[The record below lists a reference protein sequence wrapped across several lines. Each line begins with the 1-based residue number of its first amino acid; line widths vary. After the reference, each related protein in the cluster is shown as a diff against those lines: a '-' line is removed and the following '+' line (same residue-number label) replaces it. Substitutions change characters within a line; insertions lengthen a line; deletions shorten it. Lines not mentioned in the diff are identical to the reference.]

1 MNQSSATILIIGAG
15 FAGVWAALGAAAKLD
30 KSPSNIRAVQ
40 VILVAPEPTLYIR
53 PQFYQADVSNAKADL
68 TDLFK
73 TVGVQFIAGSV
84 QRIAKDENAVEYTS
98 PDNSTHTLHYDRLV
112 LATGSKVH
120 RPPIPGLAEFA
131 HSNDQYDEVKA
142 LDKHLQGL
150 VSLPDSPARNT
161 VAVCGGGFTGI
172 ETAAEMP
179 QRLRD
184 ILGQDASIRV
194 VVVERAA
201 DIGPELG
208 PGPRPVIIEALS
220 TLGVELVTN
229 ETVSGVDPEGV
240 TTASGLRIPSKTV
253 IWTGGIRA
261 SELTEQIPGEKDTL
275 GRIIV
280 DGSLRVPGLKNV
292 FATGDT
298 AYAAA
303 DDEGHIALLSCQ
315 HALMLG
321 RYAGYNAA
329 ADLLGEPT
337 KTYRQPVYV
346 TCLDLGPWGAVLT
359 TGWDRV
365 VSGLTAAE
373 AKVEK
378 ILINTKLIYPPAA
391 TDRVFALGEARP
403 EIAYAAQDFAK
414 EA

>member
-1 MNQSSATILIIGAG
+1 
-15 FAGVWAALGAAAKLD
+15 
-30 KSPSNIRAVQ
+30 
-40 VILVAPEPTLYIR
+40 
-53 PQFYQADVSNAKADL
+53 
-68 TDLFK
+68 
-73 TVGVQFIAGSV
+73 
-84 QRIAKDENAVEYTS
+84 
-98 PDNSTHTLHYDRLV
+98 
-112 LATGSKVH
+112 
-120 RPPIPGLAEFA
+120 
-131 HSNDQYDEVKA
+131 
-142 LDKHLQGL
+142 
-150 VSLPDSPARNT
+150 
-161 VAVCGGGFTGI
+161 
-172 ETAAEMP
+172 MP

-184 ILGQDASIRV
+184 ILGQDANIRV
-194 VVVERAA
+194 AVVERAA

-220 TLGVELVTN
+220 TLGVEIFTN
-229 ETVSGVDPEGV
+229 ETVSGVDSEGV

-261 SELTEQIPGEKDTL
+261 SALTEQIPGEKDAL

-298 AYAAA
+298 AYAAT

-315 HALMLG
+315 HALILG

-365 VSGLTAAE
+365 VSGLSAAE
-373 AKVEK
+373 AKIKK
-378 ILINTKLIYPPAA
+378 ILINTKLIYPPPA

-403 EIAYAAQDFAK
+403 EVDRAAQEFATK
-414 EA
+414 A